1 VGGVQ
6 NDGSMFARFP
16 LSVGVAN
23 IAEHLSIMH
32 HRPRYQTTQPGGLG
46 FAELADFVLAARRV

>member
-1 VGGVQ
+1 MTFKTLKVC
-6 NDGSMFARFP
+6 FP

-23 IAEHLSIMH
+23 IAEHLSIMR

-46 FAELADFVLAARRV
+46 FAEMASFVLSARRV

>member
-1 VGGVQ
+1 VLVT
-6 NDGSMFARFP
+6 FKTLKVCFP

-23 IAEHLSIMH
+23 IAEHLSIMR

-46 FAELADFVLAARRV
+46 FAEMASFVLSARRI

>member
-1 VGGVQ
+1 
-6 NDGSMFARFP
+6 

-23 IAEHLSIMH
+23 IAEHLSIMR

-46 FAELADFVLAARRV
+46 FAELADFVLSARRV